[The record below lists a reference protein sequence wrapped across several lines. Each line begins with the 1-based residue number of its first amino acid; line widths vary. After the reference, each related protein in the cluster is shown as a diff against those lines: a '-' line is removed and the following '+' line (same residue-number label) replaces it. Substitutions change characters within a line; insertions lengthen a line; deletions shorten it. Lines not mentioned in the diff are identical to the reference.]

1 MSLYIYLGLSNFAFC
16 IFCTFLEHFT
26 MGCHNVMVP
35 YMLLYF
41 YGNFALLL
49 KLINFNTLLEMLLN
63 NFTYISGEISTDR
76 SIFQRVT
83 MVTVT
88 VYKIY

>member
-1 MSLYIYLGLSNFAFC
+1 MI
-16 IFCTFLEHFT
+16 
-26 MGCHNVMVP
+26 P

-49 KLINFNTLLEMLLN
+49 KLINFKTLLEMLLN
-63 NFTYISGEISTDR
+63 NFTYIFGEISTDR